1 MNPEI
6 IALYFA
12 AVGLIA
18 TAYSLYRNYQQSSL
32 EKKLRTLEFTTN
44 QFDLLLQEGAHE
56 ALIEKGKINVLEYIG
71 ADSKKKRDMLAWIHV
86 LNRIGAA
93 LYSKALNEE
102 VVFNVWSPHW
112 FEEKWRTFQ
121 PLIAKEKRERGQEA
135 SGAYVY
141 FNWLAMVKCPKL
153 RHKYAHKTPK

>member
-93 LYSKALNEE
+93 LYSKALN
-102 VVFNVWSPHW
+102 
-112 FEEKWRTFQ
+112 
-121 PLIAKEKRERGQEA
+121 
-135 SGAYVY
+135 
-141 FNWLAMVKCPKL
+141 
-153 RHKYAHKTPK
+153 